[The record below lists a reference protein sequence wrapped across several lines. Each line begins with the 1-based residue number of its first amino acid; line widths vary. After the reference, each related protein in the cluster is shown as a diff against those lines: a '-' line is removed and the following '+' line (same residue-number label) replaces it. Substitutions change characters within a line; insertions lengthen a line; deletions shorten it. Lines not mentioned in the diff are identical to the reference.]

1 MVGPRIVNGASRQHI
16 LLILGLLVTQI
27 SDSTANR
34 EQSNAG
40 LFMSGAA
47 RRRLLGAGFGLF
59 AALGTTY
66 LVPFLSDARPWTSEE
81 GYVPFWNLIGRE
93 FMGQEVSPPDVMVPS
108 QGKADNQQPDAP
120 APEDEALI
128 AEDPKALELDRERRQ
143 GLQNPNADKYPPYA
157 PLVAMAD
164 APKPTPI
171 EFAERLRYFFAKLTL
186 TELGKPGAITR
197 ASHWGDS
204 VLGDDGVTHA
214 IRRRLQ
220 RRFGDAG
227 HGFHVLGRYNLGYL
241 HRGVNFK
248 DKGGWHRCEII
259 FKCEDDGLYGFGGVS
274 SHSGGGGTST
284 WSTSEEGFG
293 AAVSR
298 FELWYLK
305 HDEGGKFQIK
315 VDDKV
320 ERIVNTRADV
330 VSSGWEEIVVPDGA
344 HEFEVRAI
352 GEGSARGFGV
362 VLERNGPG
370 VVWDGLALIGS
381 FTQRLDYQQPTHIA
395 EQIKRR
401 NTDLLVFMLGGN
413 DVQREKMDLYRTLQ
427 PYEDEYTQVIR
438 KYRAGKPDASCLIMS
453 LTDHG
458 ERVGRAG
465 IRTRRIVPKLVAS
478 QRKVAEAEG
487 CAFFNTF
494 EAMGGDGSVGRWYY
508 SNPRLA
514 GADFSHPTSAGHEVI
529 ADLLVTSLMQA
540 YEDFRVQ
547 VVGQP
552 LPVLP

>member
-1 MVGPRIVNGASRQHI
+1 MTQLSPHDENSRAP
-16 LLILGLLVTQI
+16 
-27 SDSTANR
+27 DR
-34 EQSNAG
+34 ELSSPG
-40 LFMSGAA
+40 LFMTRAA
-47 RRRLLGAGFGLF
+47 RRRVLGASVGLVLAI
-59 AALGTTY
+59 AATY
-66 LVPFLSDARPWTSEE
+66 AVPVLNSAQPWAAGED
-81 GYVPFWNLIGRE
+81 YIPFWNIVGRE
-93 FMGQEVSPPDVMVPS
+93 FLGQDGNSSQVNTPTLDTPSPE
-108 QGKADNQQPDAP
+108 GP
-120 APEDEALI
+120 APVEGAL
-128 AEDPKALELDRERRQ
+128 AFDDPKAAELDRERRQ
-143 GLQNPNADKYPPYA
+143 GKLDPDADKYPIYSPE
-157 PLVAMAD
+157 PISGEEIKV
-164 APKPTPI
+164 TPI
-171 EFAERLRYFFAKLTL
+171 EFPDRMRYFFSKLTL

-227 HGFHVLGRYNLGYL
+227 HGFHVLGRYNLGYM

-284 WSTSEEGFG
+284 WATAEEGFG
-293 AAVSR
+293 SAVSR

-320 ERIVNTRADV
+320 ARVVNTKSEV
-330 VSSGWEEIVVPDGA
+330 TGSGWEDITVPDGP

-362 VLERNGPG
+362 VLEREGPG

-381 FTQRLDYQQPTHIA
+381 FTQRLDYQEPKHMA
-395 EQIKRR
+395 EQVKRR
-401 NTDLLVFMLGGN
+401 DTDLLVFMLGGN

-427 PYEDEYTQVIR
+427 PYEEEYTQVIR
-438 KYRAGKPDASCLIMS
+438 KYRAGKPEASCLIMS

-487 CAFFNTF
+487 CAFFDTF
-494 EAMGGDGSVGRWYY
+494 EAMGGDGSIGRWYY
-508 SNPRLA
+508 ANPRLA

-529 ADLLVTSLMQA
+529 ADLIVRALMKS
-540 YEDFRVQ
+540 YGDFRGQ
-547 VVGQP
+547 MVGQP
-552 LPVLP
+552 LPVFP